1 MPLSCSNTSPTNKWP
16 LNTVRWLSGNAGVA
30 IVKPGSPEG
39 DKASSNAS
47 VTGPMLPFAELSNVE
62 QYLK

>member
-1 MPLSCSNTSPTNKWP
+1 MPESLSRASPTNRWP

-30 IVKPGSPEG
+30 MVKSVPS
-39 DKASSNAS
+39 ACISAS
-47 VTGPMLPFAELSNVE
+47 VTGPMLPSAVLSNVE